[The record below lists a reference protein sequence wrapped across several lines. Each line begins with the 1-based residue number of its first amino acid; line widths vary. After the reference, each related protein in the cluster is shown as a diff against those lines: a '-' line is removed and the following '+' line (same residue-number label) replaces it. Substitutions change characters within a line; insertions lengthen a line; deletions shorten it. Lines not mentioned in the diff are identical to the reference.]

1 MTGIRLAPTAVPAPP
16 RGPFTPVR
24 HRVVDRVVELADVVT
39 LTLEPVDA
47 DLPPARPGQ
56 FLMLWAPGIGEVPIS
71 VSRAPDGA
79 GRIGHTIRAVGAV
92 TRALCSAEVGT
103 VLGARGPYGTAW
115 PLEVVGDRDLLAVA
129 GGIGLAP
136 LRPVVDAARVRPSA
150 PGRTTLVVG
159 ARHPDQLLYRRELLE
174 WGAGGDLGV
183 SITVDV
189 AGPDWDGDVG
199 VVTRLVPGAVADPDR
214 TVALVCGPEPMMR
227 FTALALL
234 DVGVDPADIY
244 VSLERNMMCGV
255 AQCGHCQ
262 LGPAFVCREGPVLDW
277 ATAAPLLEVRE
288 R

>member
-71 VSRAPDGA
+71 LSRAPDGA
-79 GRIGHTIRAVGAV
+79 GRIAHTIRAVGAV
-92 TRALCSAEVGT
+92 TALCSAEVGT

-150 PGRTTLVVG
+150 PGRTTVVVG
-159 ARHPDQLLYRRELLE
+159 ARHPDQLLYRRELRE
-174 WGAGGDLGV
+174 WSAGRDLGV

-199 VVTRLVPGAVADPDR
+199 VVTRLVPGAVADPHR

-234 DVGVDPADIY
+234 DVGVDPSDIY

-255 AQCGHCQ
+255 AQCGHRQ